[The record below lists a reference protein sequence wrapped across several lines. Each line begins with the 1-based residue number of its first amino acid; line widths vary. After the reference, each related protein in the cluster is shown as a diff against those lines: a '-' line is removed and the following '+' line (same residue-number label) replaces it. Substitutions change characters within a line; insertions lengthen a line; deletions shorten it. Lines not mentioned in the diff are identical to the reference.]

1 MRMLIIS
8 QLHLFFQE
16 KLGGNIAIGENIR
29 LVQDVFAGVF
39 NLGPNFQRDGS
50 QFDKLFADGET
61 FRLGEL
67 TASVIY
73 TPGHTPACV
82 CYLHFALEV
91 HNGPSLSHFFG
102 GAGVPNLDTRPR
114 HAFCFCRKGDRKN

>member
-1 MRMLIIS
+1 M
-8 QLHLFFQE
+8 
-16 KLGGNIAIGENIR
+16 GGKIAIGENIR

-91 HNGPSLSHFFG
+91 HNGPSLSHFFLG
-102 GAGVPNLDTRPR
+102 RGSLIWTQDPSMLFVFAEKEMERTEPT
-114 HAFCFCRKGDRKN
+114 C